1 MISTKTMKM
10 LVAGAA
16 LGLTASAALAE
27 TNLRVFVSSQ
37 HRPDVW
43 RKAFD
48 MYQEARPDVKITIET
63 GGNTSEQQAQYLNT
77 VMTAKDS
84 SLDVMILDVIRPAQY
99 AAAGWTVPFNAV
111 IGGDIGLYMKSYLPA
126 YAEANTVDG
135 KVVALPAFAD
145 AMFLYYRK
153 DLLEKHGVEP
163 PTTWDELAAA
173 AKKITAAENDPNLQG
188 LSFQGKAIE
197 GAVCTFLLPY
207 WSMGKN
213 LVSEGKLT
221 FDKEAAVKAL
231 KLWKDFVDAGV
242 AKKNIAEVATDDTR
256 KEFQAGNVV
265 FAVNWSYAW
274 GQFQGAESAVKDKVG
289 VVKLPAVAG
298 GEPVSCLGGW
308 EWGVSAYSKNAT
320 EAANFVQFLSSP
332 KISKFMAVNAAL
344 LPQFPEVYTD
354 PEVTKAVPWFAEAKP
369 VVETARARPVT
380 PRYNEVS
387 EIIRTTVNAV
397 LAGTMTPEDGA
408 SQMEARLRRVL
419 R

>member
-1 MISTKTMKM
+1 GPRRARRCPSASIRRASGCSTPRRNGRCTENRSAATIRGRKVMISTKTMKM

-213 LVSEGKLT
+213 LVSEG
-221 FDKEAAVKAL
+221 
-231 KLWKDFVDAGV
+231 
-242 AKKNIAEVATDDTR
+242 
-256 KEFQAGNVV
+256 
-265 FAVNWSYAW
+265 
-274 GQFQGAESAVKDKVG
+274 
-289 VVKLPAVAG
+289 
-298 GEPVSCLGGW
+298 
-308 EWGVSAYSKNAT
+308 
-320 EAANFVQFLSSP
+320 
-332 KISKFMAVNAAL
+332 
-344 LPQFPEVYTD
+344 
-354 PEVTKAVPWFAEAKP
+354 
-369 VVETARARPVT
+369 
-380 PRYNEVS
+380 
-387 EIIRTTVNAV
+387 
-397 LAGTMTPEDGA
+397 
-408 SQMEARLRRVL
+408 
-419 R
+419 